1 VEVQPGAKSG
11 SRKLRGYGV
20 ITLTQQDRWRVVMKA
35 IQIEGFGNPADVV
48 KVVDLPDVG
57 APGTGEVV
65 IALEASPI
73 NPSDLLMISGR
84 YGYLPKLP
92 SVVGQEGVGRIIAV
106 GDGVTH
112 LTNGDR
118 TIVPYPAPVWAE
130 RIKGDAKWLRR
141 LPDGDVDQLAML
153 GINPPTA
160 YLLLTDFVKLPM
172 GSWVI
177 QNAANSGVGRSVIPV
192 AKSLGLNT
200 VSVVRRDDVVD
211 EIKAIG
217 GDVVLVD
224 GPELAKRVASA
235 TGDAPISLALDGVGD
250 MSTMNLLGCLADKAK
265 LVAYSAMSGKPFVC
279 DARLLIYRE
288 MTLHGFWLGHWF
300 KRATPQDYVQMYERL
315 APLVVSGAIHTPVA
329 QTFTFDQASE
339 AMKAAARY
347 QGKMLFKPA

>member
-1 VEVQPGAKSG
+1 
-11 SRKLRGYGV
+11 
-20 ITLTQQDRWRVVMKA
+20 MKA

-48 KVVDLPDVG
+48 KVVDLPDVD
-57 APGTGEVV
+57 APGIGEVV

-92 SVVGQEGVGRIIAV
+92 SVVGQEGVGRITAV
-106 GDGVTH
+106 GNGVTH
-112 LTNGDR
+112 LKIGDR

-130 RIKGDAKWLRR
+130 RIKADARWLRR

-177 QNAANSGVGRSVIPV
+177 QNAANSGVGRSVIPI

-211 EIKAIG
+211 EIKALG

-224 GPELAKRVASA
+224 GPDLAKRVASA
-235 TGDAPISLALDGVGD
+235 TGDALISLALDGVGD
-250 MSTMNLLGCLADKAK
+250 MSTMNLLGCLADKAR
-265 LVAYSAMSGKPFVC
+265 LVAYSAMSGKPFVG

-300 KRATPQDYVQMYERL
+300 KRTTPQDYVQMYERL
-315 APLVVSGAIHTPVA
+315 APLVVSGAIRTPVA

-339 AMKAAARY
+339 AVKAAARY
-347 QGKMLFKPA
+347 QGKILFKTA

>member
-1 VEVQPGAKSG
+1 
-11 SRKLRGYGV
+11 
-20 ITLTQQDRWRVVMKA
+20 MKA

-57 APGTGEVV
+57 APGAGEAV

-84 YGYLPKLP
+84 YGYLPPLP

-112 LTNGDR
+112 LKTGDR

-130 RIKGDAKWLRR
+130 QIRVEAKWLRP

-160 YLLLTDFVKLPM
+160 YLLLTDFAKLPM
-172 GSWVI
+172 ESWVI

-192 AKSLGLNT
+192 AKLLGLKT

-211 EIKAIG
+211 DVKAIG

-224 GPELAKRVASA
+224 GPDLAKRVASA
-235 TGDAPISLALDGVGD
+235 TGGAPISLALDGVGD

-265 LVAYSAMSGKPFVC
+265 LVAYSAMSGKPSVS
-279 DARLLIYRE
+279 DARLLIFRE
-288 MTLHGFWLGHWF
+288 MTMHGFWLGHWF

-315 APLVVSGAIHTPVA
+315 APLVASGAIHTPVA
-329 QTFTFDQASE
+329 ETFTFDQASE

-347 QGKMLFKPA
+347 QGKILFKPA